1 MQTSVRIVG
10 IQSKMKEQHF
20 PNTSY
25 KLSGYLLCNVADH
38 VTILLRFSQPAK
50 HASMWFMHNGA
61 QLTAGMWFMHNGA
74 QLTAGMWFMHNGAQL
89 TAGMWFMHSG
99 AQLTTGMWFMHN
111 GAQYTAGMWFMH
123 NGAEQTPVLST
134 RQLQTALLAWPQRS
148 VDLNAVD
155 IQIVGTGRSV
165 CVCVTVV
172 HIREVCNSRTS
183 DERRTIENLLLRQEM
198 REGREK
204 PPVPHRRISPN
215 LTPYIG
221 VYIKYIKFRAQW
233 TSVPIRPSVRIFV
246 STIA

>member
-50 HASMWFMHNGA
+50 HAS
-61 QLTAGMWFMHNGA
+61 
-74 QLTAGMWFMHNGAQL
+74 MWFMHNGAQL